1 MLRTLRDKEEIKKY
15 MCEEDSKKKCSYKSC
30 LVQTQLIYDRLTAEY
45 EAASTREINLR
56 KELQRRLEESSGE
69 KKKGAKEE
77 V

>member
-45 EAASTREINLR
+45 EAASMRDINLR

-69 KKKGAKEE
+69 KKKGSKAEM
-77 V
+77 